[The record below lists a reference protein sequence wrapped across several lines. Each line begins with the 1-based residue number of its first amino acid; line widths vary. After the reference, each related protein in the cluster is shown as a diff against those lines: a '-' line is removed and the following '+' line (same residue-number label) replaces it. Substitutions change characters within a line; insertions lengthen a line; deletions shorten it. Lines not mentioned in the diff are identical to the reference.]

1 MPLPSART
9 LPFVF
14 GVMQR
19 PQAVPFEAGGVRIGS
34 DERNPFTAK
43 RRSSANSPRVS
54 VLACRALWDL
64 SEGDISVRYL
74 PAAHYPKICIQV
86 KPQGISI
93 SGGRRAGTAD
103 IETILLDV
111 EDGRVNAT
119 GAAQSPA
126 AAAVFASL
134 DIYDRRRGI
143 DFAPAYLAFL
153 RAKAAGN
160 AIKTRDALLAASDE
174 LLVSML
180 IDYQTD
186 RVPPAI
192 RWHNAPKDAE
202 FRRMLGDRVV
212 DVAPFVTDA
221 GVLTLHRPEMEAYI
235 ARRSVVFAA
244 VAAPSP
250 VEEDLDDTYDESDH
264 VGMGITEPEPT
275 LAPAIPA
282 PALEESPQEPVSENV
297 VAEQLSGELKVDK
310 VVAALLVARG
320 YTDAARA
327 REYIHPRGL
336 ESHDPYEM
344 RGMFE
349 AAARLHRAVSARQR
363 IVIYGDYDADGITG
377 TSILLIYLRSVGANV
392 IPVIP
397 GRNSGYGLTVAAAEA
412 LRQEHDPDLVIT
424 VDCGSSDHEAVA
436 YLVGEGIDVLVTDHH
451 LTLRG
456 APPTPYYLNP
466 NRSEGDPY
474 PFHGL
479 CGCGV
484 AYKLLQAIAIPAE
497 GETYAHIPELYDLL
511 MISTVADQVPLID
524 ENRFYV
530 QAGLARVNSR
540 SRANLGLWNLA
551 DASGVFLENLDAVAL
566 GWKIAP
572 HINAVSRMDLDPTL
586 GVELLTT
593 SDHDRA
599 MEIAK
604 QCHRAN
610 GDRKTLTDRLY
621 EQALAELGDN
631 PPDDIL
637 GVLLPEAPVG
647 VAGMVA
653 AKIVER
659 YLRPV
664 LVVNNEGR
672 GSGRAPDGQEIL
684 SYMEQMATM
693 GIFGSPRRSA
703 DGSTVIPG
711 FGGHSAACG
720 FHDVDIESFLSAVSS
735 LHNPSGRGG
744 AGKARIDARIG
755 LAEVTLELA
764 DELARMGP
772 YGIGNPEPVF
782 EVRDLEILDPKQ
794 SKSGHSLLFSLT
806 DGSHVVRAHWFGGG
820 KAPIDELPARVDV
833 LANPVR
839 DWTKEVSLSVTAVRP
854 SSHQPPRRIPLKIAP
869 DQVFF
874 VIATRKQSGKSTA
887 AKILAKFTGAKEI
900 GTSAI
905 INEIVEHEHDLPAGT
920 IARARATDPEAY
932 RPELIATGDLMDA
945 QGRTVGV
952 VALERG
958 YRIIE
963 GIRRTAELRKAIA
976 YAQSHSSV
984 PPYVICLENP
994 DSSIPA
1000 DNTEADGLRALADV
1014 VIPNNPKAGTLDELE
1029 TRLHDALTAISSGT
1043 R

>member
-1 MPLPSART
+1 
-9 LPFVF
+9 
-14 GVMQR
+14 MQR
-19 PQAVPFEAGGVRIGS
+19 PQTVPLEAGGMRISS
-34 DERNPFTAK
+34 DERNPYAA
-43 RRSSANSPRVS
+43 RRRTSANSPRVS
-54 VLACRALWDL
+54 VLACRALWAL

-74 PAAHYPKICIQV
+74 PAARYPKICIQV

-93 SGGRRAGTAD
+93 SGGRRAGAAD

-111 EDGRVNAT
+111 EDGRVNSS
-119 GAAQSPA
+119 GAIQSPA
-126 AAAVFASL
+126 AAAVFAAL

-160 AIKTRDALLAASDE
+160 SVRMREALLAASDE

-180 IDYQTD
+180 TDYQTD

-192 RWHNAPKDAE
+192 RWHSAPKDAE
-202 FRRMLGDRVV
+202 FRRMLGERVV

-221 GVLTLHRPEMEAYI
+221 QVLSLHRSEMEVYVP
-235 ARRSVVFAA
+235 RRAVVFAA
-244 VAAPSP
+244 PSAPSP
-250 VEEDLDDTYDESDH
+250 AIEDLDDTYDESDH
-264 VGMGITEPEPT
+264 AGMGITEPEPVVESVV
-275 LAPAIPA
+275 APVAPEPA
-282 PALEESPQEPVSENV
+282 VATVAENV
-297 VAEQLSGELKVDK
+297 VAEQLSSELKVGK
-310 VVAALLVARG
+310 VAAAMLVARG
-320 YTDAARA
+320 FTNAAGA

-349 AAARLHRAVSARQR
+349 AASRLHRAITTRQR

-392 IPVIP
+392 TPVIP
-397 GRNSGYGLTVAAAEA
+397 SRNSGYGLTVAAAEA

-436 YLVGEGIDVLVTDHH
+436 YLVGEGVDVLVTDHH

-484 AYKLLQAIAIPAE
+484 AYKLLQAIAVPAE
-497 GETYAHIPELYDLL
+497 GESYAHIPELYDLL
-511 MISTVADQVPLID
+511 MISTVADQVPLVD

-530 QAGLARVNSR
+530 QAGLSRVNSR
-540 SRANLGLWNLA
+540 SRANLGLWHLA
-551 DASGVFLENLDAVAL
+551 EASGVFLENLDAVAL

-572 HINAVSRMDLDPTL
+572 HINAVSRMDLDPTM

-599 MEIAK
+599 MDLAK

-621 EQALAELGDN
+621 EQALAELGDS

-684 SYMEQMATM
+684 PYMEQMATM
-693 GIFGSPRRSA
+693 GIFGLPRRLA
-703 DGSTVIPG
+703 DGSTVTAG

-720 FHDVDIESFLSAVSS
+720 FHDVDIESFLSAVAS
-735 LHNPSGRGG
+735 LHNPAGPAG
-744 AGKARIDARIG
+744 AAKARIDARIG
-755 LAEVTLELA
+755 LAEVTTDLA

-782 EVRDLEILDPKQ
+782 EIRDLEILDPKQ

-839 DWTKEVSLSVTAVRP
+839 DWTKEVSLSVSAVRP
-854 SSHQPPRRIPLKIAP
+854 SSHQPPKHAPLKFAP
-869 DQVFF
+869 DQVFLI
-874 VIATRKQSGKSTA
+874 IATRKQSGKSTA
-887 AKILAKFTGAKEI
+887 AKILAKFTGAREI

-905 INEIVEHEHDLPAGT
+905 INEIVEQEHDLPAGT
-920 IARARATDPEAY
+920 IARTRATDPEAY
-932 RPELIATGDLMDA
+932 RPELIATGNRMDDMG
-945 QGRTVGV
+945 QTVGV
-952 VALERG
+952 LAQQRG

-963 GIRRTAELRKAIA
+963 GIRRTGELRKAIDFA
-976 YAQSHSSV
+976 REHSSR
-984 PPYVICLENP
+984 PPFVICLENP
-994 DSSIPA
+994 DSTVPA

-1014 VIPNNPKAGTLDELE
+1014 IIPNSPKTGTLDELE
-1029 TRLHDALTAISSGT
+1029 NRLYDALATISVA
-1043 R
+1043 